1 MTKQQVSDLVPSGQA
16 VPVAMSR
23 AQKLEMLAK
32 MFELKE
38 NATYRFNALYVQIEY
53 TPLAKLIGISTDGTA
68 LEPVV
73 NALNARGIPTENTV
87 GSVMKNAALSQGNLH
102 EIACHCRS
110 PVVEVRTLA
119 KRLRIIAD
127 PDYQALRTDGH

>member
-73 NALNARGIPTENTV
+73 NALNARGISTENTV
-87 GSVMKNAALSQGNLH
+87 GSVMKNAELSQGDLH
-102 EIACHCRS
+102 ELVCHCRS
-110 PVVEVRTLA
+110 PVVEGRTLA

-127 PDYQALRTDGH
+127 PDYQALRTD